1 MSLLNKLKKKSGPAE
16 KKEERE
22 KGKEKMKAVQP
33 AVDESRL
40 KEKESAAGRPTA
52 DKKRTQKAIGRS
64 VPQAYRLI
72 REPQITEKATFL
84 AEQNKYVF
92 KVLPRANKPEIKKT
106 IEALYQVKV
115 VKVNLVHLAGKKRRL
130 GLSQGWRGGLKK
142 GYKKAIVTLAPGE
155 KIELLAR

>member
-1 MSLLNKLKKKSGPAE
+1 MSLLNKLKKKTNPAWRR
-16 KKEERE
+16 KR
-22 KGKEKMKAVQP
+22 
-33 AVDESRL
+33 
-40 KEKESAAGRPTA
+40 KEKENTRAVQSAIDKSQLEKEKTAAGRPET
-52 DKKRTQKAIGRS
+52 DKKKTQEFVGQR

-72 REPQITEKATFL
+72 KEPQITEKATSL
-84 AEQNKYVF
+84 AGQNKYVF

-115 VKVNLVHLAGKKRRL
+115 TKVNLIHLAGKKRRL

-142 GYKKAIVTLAPGE
+142 GYKKAIITLAPGE